1 MPPSADQQEPST
13 SVKRGKEKMI
23 FDSLFQAKRPR
34 FVDDD
39 EEDDEQE
46 RDTKRSK
53 HEEYGKSISIGTGSP
68 RAGKSVTEQDVDY
81 MSVLK
86 IVRVNLSNLKSVS
99 FSPSSHLVSK
109 IVR

>member
-1 MPPSADQQEPST
+1 
-13 SVKRGKEKMI
+13 MI

-46 RDTKRSK
+46 RDTKRRK
-53 HEEYGKSISIGTGSP
+53 HEEYGKSISIGTGS